1 MLTFSECTLRLMS
14 HSPPNLYWCDGGVSV
29 GMLTCTQSPVS
40 VTQQPQL
47 LVSAQC
53 LSAAVTK
60 MTARLHILAF
70 LLLVHTGI
78 HTVHFLFTFF
88 QTRFV

>member
-14 HSPPNLYWCDGGVSV
+14 HSPPNLYWCDGGD
-29 GMLTCTQSPVS
+29 MYPVS
-40 VTQQPQL
+40 SLRDTT
-47 LVSAQC
+47 AQC

-60 MTARLHILAF
+60 MTVRLHILAF

>member
-14 HSPPNLYWCDGGVSV
+14 HSPPNLYWCDGGV
-29 GMLTCTQSPVS
+29 MYPVS
-40 VTQQPQL
+40 SLRYTTAPAPAA
-47 LVSAQC
+47 SAQC